1 MQEVKVKHLA
11 QRFMWEIVT
20 GDSESLERIITL
32 PDTNRPGLELAG
44 YFPDSQ
50 TKRLVIL
57 GEKEIGY
64 IEEEMDEISQ
74 RRSFEFLTSDN
85 TPCIIVAHGYECP
98 AILKEIS
105 ERKNFPVFKTPNRT
119 TDVVVGV
126 TNYLDERLAES
137 VILHGELVR
146 IHGVGVLITGKSG
159 MGKSEIALELIKR
172 GHQLVADD
180 RVDCYAM
187 HNTLIG
193 KTTPLLEGFMEF
205 RGVGIINVGRMFGV
219 GAYANQTEIELQ
231 IDLEPYDSDANY
243 DRVGIEEK
251 EFSEILGVK
260 IMRIR
265 IPVSSG
271 RPMSTI
277 IETAVINYLLLK
289 KGWDSAKEF
298 EERVLAQI
306 SINKKE
312 NEK

>member
-1 MQEVKVKHLA
+1 
-11 QRFMWEIVT
+11 MWEIVC
-20 GDSESLERIITL
+20 GDAESLDRPITL

-57 GEKEIGY
+57 GEKEMGY
-64 IEEEMDEISQ
+64 IDEVMDEISQ
-74 RRSFEFLTSDN
+74 RRSFEFLTSEN
-85 TPCIIVAHGYECP
+85 TPCIIVAHGYDCP
-98 AILKEIS
+98 KVLKEIAQ
-105 ERKNFPVFKTPNRT
+105 RKNFPIFKSPQKT
-119 TDVVVGV
+119 TAVVVSV
-126 TNYLDERLAES
+126 TNYLDECLAES

-146 IHGVGVLITGKSG
+146 VHGVGVLITGKSR

-187 HNTLIG
+187 HNMLIG
-193 KTTPLLEGFMEF
+193 KTAPLLEGFMEL

-219 GAYANQTEIELQ
+219 GSYARRTEIELQ
-231 IDLEPYDSDANY
+231 IDLEPYDSNHDY

-251 EFSEILGVK
+251 EYAEILGVK

-277 IETAVINYLLLK
+277 IESAVTNFLLLK
-289 KGWDSAKEF
+289 EGLDSAKEF
-298 EERVLAQI
+298 EERVLTQI
-306 SINKKE
+306 AMNKE
-312 NEK
+312 ETE

>member
-1 MQEVKVKHLA
+1 MNKVCVKHLA
-11 QRFMWEIVT
+11 QKFMWEIVC
-20 GDSESLERIITL
+20 GDAASLDRPITL

-57 GEKEIGY
+57 GEKEMGY

-74 RRSFEFLTSDN
+74 RRSFEFLTSEN
-85 TPCIIVAHGYECP
+85 TPCIIVAHGYDCP
-98 AILKEIS
+98 KVLKEIAQ
-105 ERKNFPVFKTPNRT
+105 RKNFPIFKSPQKT
-119 TDVVVGV
+119 TAVVVSV
-126 TNYLDERLAES
+126 TNYLDECLAES

-146 IHGVGVLITGKSG
+146 VHGVGVLITGKSG

-187 HNTLIG
+187 HNMLIG
-193 KTTPLLEGFMEF
+193 KTAPLLEGFMEL

-219 GAYANQTEIELQ
+219 GSYARRTEIELQ
-231 IDLEPYDSDANY
+231 IDLEPYDSNHDY

-251 EFSEILGVK
+251 EYAEILGVK

-277 IETAVINYLLLK
+277 IESAVTNFLLLK
-289 KGWDSAKEF
+289 EGLDSAKEF
-298 EERVLAQI
+298 EERVLTQI
-306 SINKKE
+306 AMNKE
-312 NEK
+312 ETE